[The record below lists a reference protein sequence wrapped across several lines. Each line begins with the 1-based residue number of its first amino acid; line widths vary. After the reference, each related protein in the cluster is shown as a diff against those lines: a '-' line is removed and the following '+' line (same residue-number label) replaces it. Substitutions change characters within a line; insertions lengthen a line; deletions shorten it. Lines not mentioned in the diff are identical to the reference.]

1 MKALIIAAG
10 RGSRLKNLTE
20 KEPKPLVQLLGLSL
34 IERIILTAKEAD
46 INKFII
52 VTGYLSEKVKEKLGN
67 GKKYGVKIDYIENK
81 QWKKGNGISALQ
93 GRKFIN
99 DKFVLLMADHIFQA
113 DILKRLLQVKLEDN
127 ECCLAVDKAPKDY
140 IDLNDATKVKI
151 ENDSIVNI
159 GKEIKNYNAIDC
171 GMFLCSQSLFKAL
184 EESIKSG
191 DETLSGGVRIL
202 SKKKKMKPF
211 DIKENFWIDVD
222 TEKDFKEAERILS
235 KNLTKLTD
243 GPVSRFLN
251 RPVSAKI
258 SKLLVKTKLKPNT
271 ISFFSFILCLISAF
285 FFSLGSY
292 LYIVIGGFL
301 AQFSS
306 VIDGCDGEVARL
318 KFQETEYGAWFDA
331 VLDRYADSMIIL
343 GITFGIWKLY
353 NNVGIWIV
361 GIFALIGSFMNS
373 YTAIKYDSIF
383 KKSGKKP
390 RVRIGRDIRLL
401 LIMIGALLN
410 QLFYILVILGIIT
423 NVEAI
428 RRLYVLRNKITS

>member
-46 INKFII
+46 INEFII

-67 GKKYGVKIDYIENK
+67 GERYGVKINYIENK
-81 QWKKGNGISALQ
+81 QWKKGNGISVLQ
-93 GRKFIN
+93 GKKFIN
-99 DKFVLLMADHIFQA
+99 DKFILLMADHIFQA
-113 DILKRLLQVKLEDN
+113 DILKRLLQVKLEDSK
-127 ECCLAVDKAPKDY
+127 CFLAVDKTPEDY

-159 GKEIKNYNAIDC
+159 GKEIENYNAIDC
-171 GMFLCSQSLFKAL
+171 GMFLCNQSLFKAL

-211 DIKENFWIDVD
+211 DIKERFWIDID
-222 TEKDFKEAERILS
+222 TEKDFKEAEKILS

-251 RPVSAKI
+251 RPISTKI

-285 FFSLGSY
+285 SFSFGSY
-292 LYIVIGGFL
+292 LYIVIGGLL

-306 VIDGCDGEVARL
+306 IIDGCDGEVARL
-318 KFQETEYGAWFDA
+318 KFQGTEYGAWFDA
-331 VLDRYADSMIIL
+331 VLDRYADAMIIL
-343 GITFGIWKLY
+343 GITYGIWKLY
-353 NNVGIWIV
+353 NNAGIWIV
-361 GIFALIGSFMNS
+361 GIVALIGSFMNS

-410 QLFYILVILGIIT
+410 QPFYTLIILGIIT

-428 RRLYVLRNKITS
+428 RRLYTLRNKITS